1 MRGFGTPYVRIATI
15 GLRAVYGAC
24 NLGSVIGMKNVLARW
39 AVTAVALYVAL
50 ELNIGLSIR
59 DDGVGSFLFASLML
73 ALVNAVVR
81 PVMVVLT
88 LPLTFVTLGLFLLV
102 VNALSLAVAV
112 AVTPLELTGFGAALV
127 ASLVVTII
135 ATVLSRLLLERPAG

>member
-1 MRGFGTPYVRIATI
+1 
-15 GLRAVYGAC
+15 
-24 NLGSVIGMKNVLARW
+24 MKNVLARW
-39 AVTAVALYVAL
+39 AVTAVALYLAL

-59 DDGVGSFLFASLML
+59 DDGIGSFLFASLML

-88 LPLTFVTLGLFLLV
+88 LPLTFVTLGLFLIV

-127 ASLVVTII
+127 ASLVVTLV
-135 ATVLSRLLLERPAG
+135 ATVLSRLLLDRPAQ